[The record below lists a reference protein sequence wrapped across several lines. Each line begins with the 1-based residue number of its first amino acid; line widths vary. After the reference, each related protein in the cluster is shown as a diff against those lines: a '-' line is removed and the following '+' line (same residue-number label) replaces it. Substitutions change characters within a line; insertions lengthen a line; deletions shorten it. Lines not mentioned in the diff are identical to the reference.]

1 MVIHQELKTRINT
14 IFLSHNYLSYLVNNL
29 KEILDYYEMKKIH
42 NIQLPIA
49 SSGTPIAGTLCR
61 LKQASQI
68 PHQQALLL
76 LLLLH

>member
-1 MVIHQELKTRINT
+1 MVIHQELKASINT

-49 SSGTPIAGTLCR
+49 SSESLEPL
-61 LKQASQI
+61 
-68 PHQQALLL
+68 
-76 LLLLH
+76 